1 MVIVVNILC
10 KMDHIHSKLEVRWVM
25 ETLIIHQ
32 NDQAVGEL
40 CQKDPLMK
48 KLVSV
53 VGDIEVTLRP
63 DYFAS
68 LVRSMIGQR
77 ISVAA
82 ASAIYNRLLMLMENK
97 LTAEAILK
105 LDTESLRTVGLS
117 AGKILYLRDLAEKVA
132 SSEID
137 FHLFQELDN
146 KQILKK
152 LISIKGI
159 GKWTA
164 EVFLIFSLGRM
175 DVLPVDD
182 IGIQRGAKWLY
193 QVDKSHRRKILEE
206 KASLWDP
213 HLTIAS
219 FYLWEVVHLDFEK
232 HYASINAVSPP
243 PR

>member
-1 MVIVVNILC
+1 MEKLIVY
-10 KMDHIHSKLEVRWVM
+10 
-25 ETLIIHQ
+25 Q
-32 NDQAVGEL
+32 NDHAVINL
-40 CQKDPLMK
+40 CQKDPVME

-53 VGDIEVTLRP
+53 VGDLEITLRP

-68 LVRSMIGQR
+68 LVRSMIGQQ

-82 ASAIYNRLLMLMENK
+82 ASAIYNRLLLLMENK
-97 LTAEAILK
+97 ITAEAIINS
-105 LDTESLRTVGLS
+105 DEESLRAVGLS
-117 AGKILYLRDLAEKVA
+117 ARKILYLRDLAEKVTG
-132 SSEID
+132 SGMD
-137 FHLFQELDN
+137 LHTFHELDN

-152 LISIKGI
+152 LTSIKGI

-164 EVFLIFSLGRM
+164 EVFLIFSLGRR
-175 DVLPVDD
+175 DVLPIDD

-206 KASLWDP
+206 KASLWAP

-232 HYASINAVSPP
+232 RYASIDDIVDSPP